1 MKKGLLLLWLL
12 VPVTVFGQSTL
23 NFPRLYTQ
31 SDLALTGFAIVNP
44 GSADATATFTLRDT
58 TGSTVATTT
67 QTIDTGGQFARLGSE
82 LFPAATTPGWVQ
94 MTSDATG
101 LQGFWIGGDF
111 ATFTDG
117 AEAAPS
123 VASLM
128 FPLVASSTEINI
140 ANTAATTA
148 SVTISLRQGDGT
160 EMASSLETIA
170 GMGVFQSSAASLF
183 PSVDISQ
190 ATHIL
195 MTGGASVA
203 ATAIVSDFLVS
214 PSWGVVNGV
223 DASATTTEM
232 NFPHVIN
239 GAGWIT
245 SVGVT
250 NLAATSNNVTITFT
264 PCPASGTCPGTATSV
279 QRTIAGNG
287 GLSESAESLFGL
299 SASEFQEGWVQVTNL
314 SSSPVTGF
322 VAYAGT
328 GAKGLAIV
336 PAQASALEGML
347 FSHIAQATG
356 WATGVALLNTSET
369 TAAMV
374 EVYAMNPGGTLI
386 GGALDAPDAAFTL
399 APGAKIARLL
409 NEWIPAAQTNGGF
422 VYVRTTNGV
431 SLYGLELF
439 FLTNLNI
446 LANVAPGAIATGI
459 TYTPPAPVGT
469 ITLDSVSPSSVARGA
484 TLTLTGSGFS
494 ATASSN
500 TVVFT
505 TASGTTDQTPA
516 TATSTSL
523 TAVVPSTAISGPVL
537 VQSGSVSSS
546 SQVLEVTASSS
557 ALVQSSV
564 TVTAGQT
571 TTGVDIYVPAPAGS
585 LNVTSI
591 GVGDRSQGISFASS
605 SALVSQGQTT
615 DIIVAGTGVSEA
627 NGSTVTVSGTGI
639 TFSDISFSG
648 NVMFIQIDVAANAA
662 LGPRTV
668 TVTNSDL
675 DTSVLSGGL
684 IIQ

>member
-12 VPVTVFGQSTL
+12 VPATVFGQSTL

-82 LFPAATTPGWVQ
+82 LFPSATTPGWVQ
-94 MTSDATG
+94 MTSDTTG

-123 VASLM
+123 VASSM

-183 PSVDISQ
+183 SSVDLSQ

-223 DASATTTEM
+223 DTSAITTEL

-264 PCPASGTCPGTATSV
+264 PCPAAGTCPGTATSV

-299 SASEFQEGWVQVTNL
+299 SSSEFQEGWVQVTSL

-336 PAQASALEGML
+336 PAQASALENML
-347 FSHIAQATG
+347 FSHIAQATD
-356 WATGVALLNTSET
+356 WATGVALLNTSNT
-369 TAAMV
+369 TANV

-446 LANVAPGAIATGI
+446 LANVAPGAIAAGI
-459 TYTPPAPVGT
+459 TYTPPAPTGT
-469 ITLDSVSPSSVARGA
+469 LTLDSVSPTTIARGG
-484 TLTLTGSGFS
+484 TLALDGSGFDT
-494 ATASSN
+494 TASDNS
-500 TVVFT
+500 VVFT
-505 TASGTTDQTPA
+505 TAGGTTTVTAD
-516 TATSTSL
+516 TATFVAL
-523 TAVVPSTAISGPVL
+523 TAEVPSDAISGPVL

-546 SQVLEVTASSS
+546 SQILEVTASSS

-571 TTGVDIYVPAPAGS
+571 TTGVDIYVPTPAGS

-591 GVGDRSQGISFASS
+591 GVGDRSQGITFASS
-605 SALVSQGQTT
+605 SALVSQGQIT
-615 DIIVAGTGVSEA
+615 DIIVSGTGVSEA
-627 NGSTVTVSGTGI
+627 NGSTVTISGTGI
-639 TFSDISFSG
+639 MLSDVTYSG
-648 NVMFIQIDVAANAA
+648 NVMFVQIAVDANAA
-662 LGPRTV
+662 LGPRSV
-668 TVTNSDL
+668 TLTNSNL